1 MNTEIRAK
9 INEAL
14 TEAKGVI
21 FGQDNLLDA
30 IMASL
35 ICEGHLL

>member
-1 MNTEIRAK
+1 MSTEVRAR

-14 TEAKGVI
+14 TQASVI

-30 IMASL
+30 IMAR
-35 ICEGHLL
+35 